1 MPVSSLIVAVS
12 VFLVLIGVIFHTAYD
27 LGRAKERIDHD
38 QQKSKGFVQARRLR
52 DGLGDPAVVKRLRDA
67 FKR

>member
-38 QQKSKGFVQARRLR
+38 QQKSKGLVQARRLR